1 MAVFKEIIKADGSG
15 VTTFYRISDTHD
27 TVETDDSEGE
37 AVVFDYN
44 QAQNKPSINGVTL
57 VGDKTSEDLGLQPAG
72 DYITNDE
79 ADAKFIG
86 EDELEAKDYVNETQ
100 LQEALANIEHFH
112 REIVAALP
120 VQGDPNVLY
129 LVRKQGSGEDIYNEY
144 IWVGLTASE
153 DGYEFLGTT
162 STDLTDYYQ
171 KSEVNAL
178 LANKVDKVSGKGLSD
193 QNYTLAE
200 KTKLAGLE
208 NYDDTQLRA
217 AVAALHNYDD
227 TELRGDISD
236 LEDDITTLTTG
247 LNNVVTSDGKKIE
260 AIRLVKSGD
269 NWSWQ
274 TITGDVITFSVA
286 QQELGH
292 EDTILIIEDIENDGK
307 YSPLFYRSY
316 GTYLLICYENE
327 NKDIILVNAGATNT
341 SSNLGKNARY
351 KGITTS
357 QPATGNVGDII
368 IDRDSEL
375 VYIYN
380 GSDWIPFDKGGE
392 IDLSN
397 YLAKDNTVAWIPT
410 GAFNPATKKY
420 VDDTVGAVF
429 VPTKTSQLQNDSN
442 FIGVNSNNLTYY
454 YTKTQTYTKAEVDA
468 LIAGGGGGGSNIS
481 ITVNGDTLVINTQ
494 SNAQASG
501 II

>member
-1 MAVFKEIIKADGSG
+1 MAVYKEIAKADGSG
-15 VTTFYRISDTHD
+15 VTTFYRLSDVHD
-27 TVETDDSEGE
+27 TAEVDESESE

-44 QAQNKPSINGVTL
+44 QAQNKPSINNVAL
-57 VGDKTSEDLGLQPAG
+57 VGNKTSEDLGLQPAG

-79 ADAKFIG
+79 ADAKFID
-86 EDELEAKDYVNETQ
+86 EDELKAKNYVDEAQ

-120 VQGDPNVLY
+120 VTGDPNVLY

-162 STDLTDYYQ
+162 STDLSDYYQ
-171 KSEVNAL
+171 KEEVDAL
-178 LANKVDKVSGKGLSD
+178 LNNKVDKVSGKGLSD

-200 KTKLAGLE
+200 KNKLAGLS
-208 NYDDTQLRA
+208 NYDDSELRA

-227 TELRGDISD
+227 TEIRGDISD
-236 LEDDITTLTTG
+236 LEDDISTINASLD
-247 LNNVVTSDGKKIE
+247 NVIASDENKITD
-260 AIRLVKSGD
+260 IRLVKSGD

-274 TITGDVITFSVA
+274 NVKGDVLTFA
-286 QQELGH
+286 QAQEALGH
-292 EDTILIIEDIENDGK
+292 EDTILLIEDIENDGK
-307 YSPLFYRSY
+307 YSPIFYRSY
-316 GTYLLICYENE
+316 GTYLLIGYENE
-327 NKDIILVNAGATNT
+327 NKDIIVVNAGETY
-341 SSNLGKNARY
+341 SYSNLGKNAKY

-357 QPATGNVGDII
+357 NPVTGNVGDII
-368 IDRDSEL
+368 IDRDTQL

-380 GSDWIPFDKGGE
+380 GSAWVPFDKGGE
-392 IDLSN
+392 VDLSN
-397 YLAKDNTVAWIPT
+397 YLAKDNTTAWAPT

-442 FIGVNSNNLTYY
+442 FIGKNSNDLTYY
-454 YTKTQTYTKAEVDA
+454 YTKSQTYNKAEVDA
-468 LIAGGGGGGSNIS
+468 LISGGGGGSDIS

-494 SNAQASG
+494 SNTQVSELR
-501 II
+501 